1 MSCKGLFSRVRLS
14 NDFLSKVISFTT
26 IASIIFG
33 VSIVHVE
40 LVHAAALSSLSNTQ
54 SSLKINTLSDHTIQ
68 FVTPTGISAGQGIS
82 VTFPAPSGYA
92 TGTFAIANFD
102 LATSTSATCSGFQ
115 DAAIQSGAASG
126 NTWGVSQATA
136 TVYIVSGTAT
146 IPANRCVQI
155 QIGANATSG
164 ATGVSQIT
172 NPVAATSSAVI
183 LIRAGTDTG
192 SITQNIITDD
202 TVVVSATVQQSLT
215 FTISTTTIY
224 FGNLGSG
231 AAKFASSTN
240 TLGDATETIAHTL
253 AISTNA
259 PSGYNITIRGD
270 TLTSQQ
276 NPSNTITAMG
286 ATAASSTI
294 ATEQFGIRATV
305 SGGTGSAVDAT
316 YSAATSYGF
325 DSSSTTPSTLATGSG
340 STNTSTYSLRYVAN
354 IAGTT
359 EAGTYVASLIYVA
372 TANY

>member
-1 MSCKGLFSRVRLS
+1 MVHSGLFSRTRLN
-14 NDFLSKVISFTT
+14 NDFFSKALSFVT
-26 IASIIFG
+26 IASIVFG
-33 VSIVHVE
+33 VSLVHVE
-40 LVHAAALSSLSNTQ
+40 LVHAAALSSLSDTQ
-54 SSLKINTLSDHTIQ
+54 SSLKVSTLSNHTIQ
-68 FVTPTGISAGQGIS
+68 FVTPTGLTAGQGIS
-82 VTFPAPSGYA
+82 ITFPSGYA

-102 LATSTSATCSGFQ
+102 LATSTSASCITFQ

-126 NTWGVSQATA
+126 QTWGVSQATA
-136 TVYIVSGTAT
+136 TVYITSGTAV
-146 IPANRCVQI
+146 IPANRCVQV
-155 QIGANATSG
+155 QIGSNATSG
-164 ATGVSQIT
+164 ATGVPQIT
-172 NPVAATSSAVI
+172 NPASPGSYAIAI
-183 LIRAGTDTG
+183 NAGADNGT
-192 SITQNIITDD
+192 ITQNIITDD
-202 TVVVSATVQQSLT
+202 TVVISATVQQSLT

-231 AAKFASSTN
+231 GAKFASSTN
-240 TLGDATETIAHTL
+240 TAGDTIETIAHTL
-253 AISTNA
+253 AIATNA

-276 NPSNTITAMG
+276 NALNTITAIG
-286 ATAASSTI
+286 ASIASSTI

-305 SGGTGSAVDAT
+305 SGGTGAAVDAT

-325 DSSSTTPSTLATGSG
+325 DASSTTPSTLATGSG

>member
-1 MSCKGLFSRVRLS
+1 MVLSSLFSRIRIGSSFLNRTLS
-14 NDFLSKVISFTT
+14 FVTIIS
-26 IASIIFG
+26 IVLG

-40 LVHAAALSSLSNTQ
+40 LAHAAALSSLSDTQ
-54 SSLKINTLSDHTIQ
+54 SSLKVSTLSDHTIQ
-68 FVTPTGISAGQGIS
+68 FVTPTGLSAGQGIS
-82 VTFPAPSGYA
+82 ITFPSGYA

-102 LATSTSATCSGFQ
+102 LATSTSASCVTFQ

-126 NTWGVSQATA
+126 NTWGVTQATA
-136 TVYIVSGTAT
+136 TVYLTSGTAT
-146 IPANRCVQI
+146 IPANRCVQV

-172 NPVAATSSAVI
+172 NPASPGSYALT
-183 LIRAGTDTG
+183 IRAGADDGT
-192 SITQNIITDD
+192 ITQNIITND
-202 TVVVSATVQQSLT
+202 TVIVSATVQQSLT

-240 TLGDATETIAHTL
+240 TAGDTTETIAHTL

-276 NPSNTITAMG
+276 SALNTITAMG

-305 SGGTGSAVDAT
+305 SGGTGATVDAT
-316 YSAATSYGF
+316 FSAATSYGF
-325 DSSSTTPSTLATGSG
+325 DASSTTPATLATGSG

>member
-1 MSCKGLFSRVRLS
+1 MLKNTFIKKAVSAITVAAIGVG
-14 NDFLSKVISFTT
+14 
-26 IASIIFG
+26 AS
-33 VSIVHVE
+33 VVHIE
-40 LVHAAALSSLSNTQ
+40 LAFAASLSSLSNTQ
-54 SSLKINTLSDHTIQ
+54 SSVQVSTLSNHTIQ
-68 FVTPTGISAGQGIS
+68 FVTPTGITAGQGIS
-82 VTFPAPSGYA
+82 ITFPAEYA

-102 LATSTSATCSGFQ
+102 FATSTSASCVSFQ
-115 DAAIQSGAASG
+115 DAAVNTSASG
-126 NTWGVSQATA
+126 QTWGISQATSTIYILSA
-136 TVYIVSGTAT
+136 TAV

-155 QIGANATSG
+155 EIGSNATFG

-172 NPVAATSSAVI
+172 NPASPGLYEITI
-183 LIRAGTDTG
+183 GGTFGDSG
-192 SITQNIITDD
+192 SISTYIISDD
-202 TVVVSATVQQSLT
+202 TVSMTGTVQQSLT

-231 AAKFASSTN
+231 GAKFASSTN
-240 TLGDATETIAHTL
+240 TAGDTIETIAHTL
-253 AISTNA
+253 AIATNA

-276 NPSNTITAMG
+276 NALNTITAIG
-286 ATAASSTI
+286 ASIASSTI

-305 SGGTGSAVDAT
+305 SGGTGAAVDAT

-325 DSSSTTPSTLATGSG
+325 DASSTTPSTLATGSG